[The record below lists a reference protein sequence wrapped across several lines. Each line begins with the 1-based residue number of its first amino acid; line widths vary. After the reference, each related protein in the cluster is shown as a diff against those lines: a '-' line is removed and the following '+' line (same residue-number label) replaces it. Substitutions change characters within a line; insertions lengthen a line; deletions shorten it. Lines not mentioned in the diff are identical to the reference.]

1 MAHGWMILTQL
12 CWRNEAQCV
21 PFTLRTTDSSSATA
35 ELDIAAAEPQPS
47 TQSG

>member
-1 MAHGWMILTQL
+1 MVHGWTILTQL
-12 CWRNEAQCV
+12 SWRNDAQCV

-35 ELDIAAAEPQPS
+35 ELDVAEVEPQLS